1 MTWNLIILI
10 ITSDISSWSSSAWS
24 VSSELHNCI
33 KHQKNVKHSDFFNS
47 QLHGFIPMKELSKHT
62 SKAQIAGES
71 QTLFC
76 EDLTIA
82 SLQPIAMIVIDIF
95 SSWYACHHLSTK
107 LDISMAAYIDLTEE
121 IIADLHPEVVYIFDA
136 VSEGFHLQVD
146 ETKTTKTTK
155 TTNIVSDIW
164 FIWSMIEWHCRC
176 AWGMMPSLN
185 HQCAAH
191 STNSSKFAEERI
203 PQMFRKWWKHP
214 IFRTI
219 WVDTVT
225 RVYSTKLI
233 FEICLAFGVQ
243 HHLHKSPCL
252 CKIYV
257 LSARQEM
264 RSKSLDVL
272 MEQHIEKLSHLISV
286 HSQCQENC
294 L

>member
-1 MTWNLIILI
+1 
-10 ITSDISSWSSSAWS
+10 
-24 VSSELHNCI
+24 
-33 KHQKNVKHSDFFNS
+33 
-47 QLHGFIPMKELSKHT
+47 MKELSKHT

-95 SSWYACHHLSTK
+95 SSWYVCHHLSTK

-146 ETKTTKTTK
+146 ETKRTKTTK
-155 TTNIVSDIW
+155 TTNIKNIW

-214 IFRTI
+214 IFKTI
-219 WVDTVT
+219 WVDTVR

-233 FEICLAFGVQ
+233 FWNMLGIWRSAPPSQISMPLQDIRV
-243 HHLHKSPCL
+243 
-252 CKIYV
+252 V
-257 LSARQEM
+257 RSARNE
-264 RSKSLDVL
+264 
-272 MEQHIEKLSHLISV
+272 I
-286 HSQCQENC
+286 
-294 L
+294 